1 MEAPELPD
9 NEAARIETL
18 HRLNVL
24 DTPRHDR
31 FDRYTRISARIF
43 DVPVAMISLIDRY
56 RQWFKSVEGF
66 DAEETSREDSFCGH
80 AILGDDVFEISNAR
94 RDRRFRDNPLVLEQP
109 HICFYAGAP
118 LKAPNGHKLGTLCL
132 IDRVPRRLSDEEKVM
147 LKNLADMV
155 VAEMVNY
162 VDTETGLDKR
172 NSLLASGTKCF
183 EEAKDGR
190 GFSLLLFDLT
200 EIVMA
205 GSDENSAAPA
215 GEQFAGLL
223 RRHFPNAESMAS
235 LGREDFCV
243 LLKDKR
249 SFDGEAAIKALCE
262 EAKDTIYPDTR
273 FDTFSALVGRIDYDP
288 DRHAKFIDMLHEAD
302 ELFFLRDTKPSTE
315 IAEKV
320 RSREML
326 VRWRKTIF

>member
-1 MEAPELPD
+1 MQAPGLPE

-24 DTPRHDR
+24 DSPRHDR
-31 FDRYTRISARIF
+31 FDRYTRISTRIF
-43 DVPVAMISLIDRY
+43 DVPIAMISLVDRY
-56 RQWFKSVEGF
+56 RQWFKSIEGF

-80 AILGDDVFEISNAR
+80 AILGDDVFEVRNAR

-132 IDRVPRRLSDEEKVM
+132 IDRVPRRLGDEEKVM
-147 LKNLADMV
+147 LTNLADMV

-172 NSLLASGTKCF
+172 NSLLATGTRCID
-183 EEAKDGR
+183 EAPGDR
-190 GFSLLLFDLT
+190 RYSLLLFDLT
-200 EIVMA
+200 EIVAA
-205 GSDENSAAPA
+205 GGEKALAAPA
-215 GEQFAGLL
+215 GETFAALL
-223 RRHFPNAESMAS
+223 RQHFPTAKSIAS

-243 LLKDKR
+243 LLKDDR
-249 SFDGEAAIKALCE
+249 SFDEEAAIEAVCKKARE
-262 EAKDTIYPDTR
+262 RIYPHPH
-273 FDTFSALVGRIDYDP
+273 FDTFDALVGRIDFDP
-288 DRHAKFIDMLHEAD
+288 ERHTSFIDMLHEAD
-302 ELFFLRDTKPSTE
+302 ELFFVRDTKPSEE

-320 RSREML
+320 RSRETL
-326 VRWRKTIF
+326 ARWRKTIF

>member
-1 MEAPELPD
+1 MEAPGLPE
-9 NEAARIETL
+9 NETDRIETL
-18 HRLNVL
+18 HKINVL

-31 FDRYTRISARIF
+31 FDRYTRISSRIF
-43 DVPVAMISLIDRY
+43 DVPIALISLIDRH
-56 RQWFKSVEGF
+56 RQWFKSTEGL
-66 DAEETSREDSFCGH
+66 DVAETSREESFCGH
-80 AILGDDVFEISNAR
+80 AILGDDVFEVSNAR

-132 IDRVPRRLSDEEKVM
+132 IDRVPRRLGDEEKVM
-147 LKNLADMV
+147 LMNLADMV

-172 NSLLASGTKCF
+172 NTLLAIGTRFF
-183 EEAKDGR
+183 EDAQDDLR
-190 GFSLLLFDLT
+190 FALLLFDLT

-205 GSDENSAAPA
+205 GSDESSTTPA
-215 GEQFAGLL
+215 GEQFAELL
-223 RRHFPNAESMAS
+223 RRHFPNAESIAS

-243 LLKDKR
+243 LLKNKG
-249 SFDGEAAIKALCE
+249 SFDEKAATKALCE
-262 EAKDTIYPDTR
+262 EAKDLIYPDPR
-273 FDTFSALVGRIDYDP
+273 FDTFSALVGQIDYDP
-288 DRHAKFIDMLHEAD
+288 ERHARFIDMLHEAD

-320 RSREML
+320 RSRETL
-326 VRWRKTIF
+326 ARWRKTIF